1 MLFSGQFYSWN
12 SHLLFALAYIHY
24 SVSYP
29 SHKKSE
35 WVKHIPKQ
43 KPLESEFSNVA
54 NRVKFGL
61 FSGVLYKSRIK
72 SQNCAFTDFMLLDNI
87 NMLKEVNKQ
96 LQVVLEDTLF
106 KVCDKFLT
114 NRRKRAKKTKEKL

>member
-1 MLFSGQFYSWN
+1 
-12 SHLLFALAYIHY
+12 
-24 SVSYP
+24 
-29 SHKKSE
+29 
-35 WVKHIPKQ
+35 
-43 KPLESEFSNVA
+43 
-54 NRVKFGL
+54 
-61 FSGVLYKSRIK
+61 
-72 SQNCAFTDFMLLDNI
+72 MLLDNI